1 MLGEGEAVKSGE
13 MPEAEAV
20 AVAEADQVDADNKAS
35 SMPLLNSLFGM
46 PRFKVFVTTGD
57 KAGAGR
63 KYLFCSLCKLI
74 YWVVIERR
82 IGCCFGKSS
91 RAAFACVPRAKILF
105 TVT

>member
-1 MLGEGEAVKSGE
+1 MLGEGEAVKDGE

-20 AVAEADQVDADNKAS
+20 AVAEADQVDANNTTS

-63 KYLFCSLCKLI
+63 KIYLCS
-74 YWVVIERR
+74 V
-82 IGCCFGKSS
+82 
-91 RAAFACVPRAKILF
+91 CV
-105 TVT
+105 